1 MRLHDNE
8 SELRAKTSP
17 LPRLAL
23 FDSFF
28 YRPDEEVGPLEALQ
42 PDAAGPVPPAA
53 TEEPQEFLAF
63 RLEAETY
70 AVAIE
75 DVREIVKVPL
85 LTEVPRGQPGLLGV
99 MNLRGEVL
107 PVYDVKKRLGLLER
121 SPVITGPADAPRSAR
136 VVLVR
141 DEQGDAGVLVDQVSE
156 VVKLLPSRFE
166 APPAGTSDRESIAGL
181 ARKGDTLYI
190 LLNVEQVLR

>member
-1 MRLHDNE
+1 M
-8 SELRAKTSP
+8 
-17 LPRLAL
+17 PRSTLL
-23 FDSFF
+23 DSFF
-28 YRPDEEVGPLEALQ
+28 YRPDEEVGPLEKLQ
-42 PDAAGPVPPAA
+42 TDSVEPVTAID

-70 AVAIE
+70 AMAIE

-107 PVYDVKKRLGLLER
+107 PVYDVKHRLGLLEKP
-121 SPVITGPADAPRSAR
+121 PVVTGPADLPRASR

-141 DEQGDAGVLVDQVSE
+141 DEQGDAGVLVDGVEE
-156 VVKLLPSRFE
+156 VVKLLASKFE
-166 APPAGTSDRESIAGL
+166 SPPPGTTDRDSIIGL
-181 ARKGDTLYI
+181 ARKGDALYI
-190 LLNVEQVLR
+190 LLDVAQVLR

>member
-1 MRLHDNE
+1 MDKLQ
-8 SELRAKTSP
+8 T
-17 LPRLAL
+17 
-23 FDSFF
+23 DS
-28 YRPDEEVGPLEALQ
+28 
-42 PDAAGPVPPAA
+42 AGPVVPIV

-63 RLEAETY
+63 RLESEVY

-85 LTEVPRGQPGLLGV
+85 LTEVPRGQKGLLGV

-107 PVYDVKKRLGLLER
+107 PVYDVKQRLGLIDT
-121 SPVITGPADAPRSAR
+121 SPIVTGPDDLPRSAR

-141 DEQGDAGVLVDQVSE
+141 DEQGDAGVLVDGVTE

-166 APPAGTSDRESIAGL
+166 SPPAGTSDRDSIAGL
-181 ARKGDTLYI
+181 ARKGNTLYI
-190 LLNVEQVLR
+190 LLDVAQVLR